1 MNDCIFCKIIKGEI
15 PSNKVYEDDEIILV
29 RKERGILIHS
39 DGNTNETLLNAV
51 SFYLEKQGLKNK
63 CRVLHRIDLETTG
76 LVLFSK
82 NLLSYYYIN
91 KQMEDEKIKKVYI
104 AKNFNDK
111 EIIKFI
117 QDNKISY
124 SVTDPKNMDGM
135 VEGRHQGIIAVI
147 DDYEYVDYR
156 NMLNDNVVVMLDH
169 LEDPHNFGAIIR
181 TCEAAGIKSIIIPK
195 DRSVSVTSTVMKT
208 SAGALEHVNI
218 AMVNNLVNVI
228 DDFKDNGFFV
238 YAADMDGR
246 NYKDVDYANKVL
258 LVIGSEGNGVGRLV
272 KKNCD
277 QILAIPMSGHVNSL
291 NASVAAAIL
300 IYGIVNK

>member
-1 MNDCIFCKIIKGEI
+1 M
-15 PSNKVYEDDEIILV
+15 KVFGKNV
-29 RKERGILIHS
+29 F
-39 DGNTNETLLNAV
+39 NE
-51 SFYLEKQGLKNK
+51 LKDNVK
-63 CRVLHRIDLETTG
+63 
-76 LVLFSK
+76 S
-82 NLLSYYYIN
+82 
-91 KQMEDEKIKKVYI
+91 IKKDYI

-147 DDYEYVDYR
+147 DDYEYVDYKT
-156 NMLNDNVVVMLDH
+156 MLGDNVVVMLDH

-218 AMVNNLVNVI
+218 AMVNNLVNVM

-238 YAADMDGR
+238 YAADMDGQ
-246 NYKDVDYANKVL
+246 NYKDVDFANKVL

>member
-1 MNDCIFCKIIKGEI
+1 MKVFGKNVFNELRDNIK
-15 PSNKVYEDDEIILV
+15 S
-29 RKERGILIHS
+29 
-39 DGNTNETLLNAV
+39 
-51 SFYLEKQGLKNK
+51 
-63 CRVLHRIDLETTG
+63 
-76 LVLFSK
+76 
-82 NLLSYYYIN
+82 
-91 KQMEDEKIKKVYI
+91 IKKVYI

-147 DDYEYVDYR
+147 DDYEYVDYKE
-156 NMLNDNVVVMLDH
+156 MLNDNVVVMLDH

>member
-1 MNDCIFCKIIKGEI
+1 M
-15 PSNKVYEDDEIILV
+15 KVFGKNV
-29 RKERGILIHS
+29 F
-39 DGNTNETLLNAV
+39 NELRDNV
-51 SFYLEKQGLKNK
+51 KS
-63 CRVLHRIDLETTG
+63 
-76 LVLFSK
+76 
-82 NLLSYYYIN
+82 
-91 KQMEDEKIKKVYI
+91 IKKVYL

-111 EIIKFI
+111 DIISFI
-117 QDNKISY
+117 KDNNISY
-124 SVTDPKNMDGM
+124 SVMDQRKMDGM
-135 VEGRHQGIIAVI
+135 VEGRHQGIIVVV
-147 DDYEYVDYR
+147 DDFEYVDYYG
-156 NMLNDNVVVMLDH
+156 MLNDKVVVMLDH

-228 DDFKDNGFFV
+228 DDFKDHGYFV
-238 YAADMDGR
+238 YAADMDGE
-246 NYKDVDYANKVL
+246 NYKNVDYADKIL
-258 LVIGSEGNGVGRLV
+258 LVIGSEGNGIGRLV

-277 QILAIPMSGHVNSL
+277 QILAIPQFGHVNSL

>member
-1 MNDCIFCKIIKGEI
+1 MIDKFFETFGGKEKIQ
-15 PSNKVYEDDEIILV
+15 
-29 RKERGILIHS
+29 
-39 DGNTNETLLNAV
+39 ETV
-51 SFYLEKQGLKNK
+51 KN
-63 CRVLHRIDLETTG
+63 L
-76 LVLFSK
+76 SK
-82 NLLSYYYIN
+82 N
-91 KQMEDEKIKKVYI
+91 
-104 AKNFNDK
+104 FTDK
-111 EIIKFI
+111 DIVKFI

-124 SVTDPKNMDGM
+124 SVMDAKKMDAM
-135 VEGRHQGIIAVI
+135 VEGRHQGIIVVV
-147 DDYEYVDYR
+147 DEYEYVDYKT
-156 NMLNDNVVVMLDH
+156 MLNDKIVVMLDH

-218 AMVNNLVNVI
+218 SMVNNLVNVI
-228 DDFKDNGFFV
+228 NDFKDNGYFV

-246 NYKDVDYANKVL
+246 NYKQVSYADKVL
-258 LVIGSEGNGVGRLV
+258 LIIGSEGNGLGRLV

-277 QILAIPMSGHVNSL
+277 EILSIPQFGHVNSL

>member
-1 MNDCIFCKIIKGEI
+1 M
-15 PSNKVYEDDEIILV
+15 KVF
-29 RKERGILIHS
+29 RK
-39 DGNTNETLLNAV
+39 NVFNELRENV
-51 SFYLEKQGLKNK
+51 S
-63 CRVLHRIDLETTG
+63 
-76 LVLFSK
+76 S
-82 NLLSYYYIN
+82 
-91 KQMEDEKIKKVYI
+91 IKKVYL
-104 AKNFNDK
+104 AKNFTDK
-111 EIIKFI
+111 DIISFI
-117 QDNKISY
+117 KDNGISY
-124 SVTDPKNMDGM
+124 SVMDQRKMDGM
-135 VEGRHQGIIAVI
+135 VEGRHQGIIIVV
-147 DDYEYVDYR
+147 DDYEYSDYKE
-156 NMLNDNVVVMLDH
+156 MLNDKIVVMLDH

-238 YAADMDGR
+238 YAADMDGE
-246 NYKDVDYANKVL
+246 NYKSVDYADKVL

-277 QILAIPMSGHVNSL
+277 QILAIPQYGHVNSL

>member
-1 MNDCIFCKIIKGEI
+1 M
-15 PSNKVYEDDEIILV
+15 KVFGKNV
-29 RKERGILIHS
+29 F
-39 DGNTNETLLNAV
+39 NELRDNIG
-51 SFYLEKQGLKNK
+51 S
-63 CRVLHRIDLETTG
+63 
-76 LVLFSK
+76 
-82 NLLSYYYIN
+82 
-91 KQMEDEKIKKVYI
+91 IKKVYL
-104 AKNFNDK
+104 AKNFTDK
-111 EIIKFI
+111 DIIKFI

-124 SVTDPKNMDGM
+124 SVMDPKKMDGM
-135 VEGRHQGIIAVI
+135 VEGRHQGIIVVI
-147 DDYEYVDYR
+147 DEYEYSDYH
-156 NMLNDNVVVMLDH
+156 NMFNDNIVVMLDH

-195 DRSVSVTSTVMKT
+195 DRSVSVTGTVMKT

-238 YAADMDGR
+238 YAADMDGT
-246 NYKDVDYANKVL
+246 NYKKVSYSDKVL
-258 LVIGSEGNGVGRLV
+258 LIIGSEGNGIGRLV

-277 QILAIPMSGHVNSL
+277 EILAIPQYGHVNSL

>member
-1 MNDCIFCKIIKGEI
+1 M
-15 PSNKVYEDDEIILV
+15 KVFGKNV
-29 RKERGILIHS
+29 F
-39 DGNTNETLLNAV
+39 NE
-51 SFYLEKQGLKNK
+51 LKDNVK
-63 CRVLHRIDLETTG
+63 
-76 LVLFSK
+76 S
-82 NLLSYYYIN
+82 
-91 KQMEDEKIKKVYI
+91 IKKVYI

-124 SVTDPKNMDGM
+124 SVTDSKNMDGM

-147 DDYEYVDYR
+147 DDYEYVDYKT
-156 NMLNDNVVVMLDH
+156 MLSENVVVMLDH

-238 YAADMDGR
+238 YAADMDGE
-246 NYKDVDYANKVL
+246 NYKNVDFANKVL
-258 LVIGSEGNGVGRLV
+258 LIIGSEGNGVGRLV